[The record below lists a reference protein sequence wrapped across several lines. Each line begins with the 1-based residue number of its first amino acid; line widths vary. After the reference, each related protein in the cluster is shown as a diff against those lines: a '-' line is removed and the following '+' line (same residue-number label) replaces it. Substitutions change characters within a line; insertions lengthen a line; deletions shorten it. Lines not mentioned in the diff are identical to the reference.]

1 MERSNGMPSQADI
14 QDALAEAVASGR
26 ASAPLALLAQ
36 TQAALA
42 PRARATLETAE
53 AIASAQFEGEAAAPV
68 ALSDAVLARLDAI
81 GQELPAKHT
90 PADALAAELARLP
103 APLRDAALASA
114 ANGARWTFAAPGL
127 RSLLVSNENGVR
139 AEVLRIQ
146 PGHGAPTH
154 THGGSE
160 YTLVLE
166 GAFHDGHA
174 HYGAGDISFARPDL
188 THRPIATPGPV
199 CYAFAVTEAPLR
211 FKGVLGVV
219 QRLFS

>member
-1 MERSNGMPSQADI
+1 MPVVDQATL

-26 ASAPLALLAQ
+26 ASAPLALLAE

-42 PRARATLETAE
+42 PRARAALGAAE
-53 AIASAQFEGEAAAPV
+53 AIASARFEGEAAAPV

-81 GQELPAKHT
+81 GQEQPAKHT
-90 PADALAAELARLP
+90 QSDALAAELARLP
-103 APLRDAALASA
+103 APLRDVALQAAAS
-114 ANGARWTFAAPGL
+114 GARWTFAAPGL
-127 RSLLVSNENGVR
+127 RSLLITDDNGVR

-154 THGGSE
+154 THEGSE

-174 HYGAGDISFARPDL
+174 HYGVGDISFAHPDL

-211 FKGVLGVV
+211 FKGALGVV

>member
-1 MERSNGMPSQADI
+1 MPVVDQATL

-26 ASAPLALLAQ
+26 ASAPLALLAE

-42 PRARATLETAE
+42 PRARAALGAAE
-53 AIASAQFEGEAAAPV
+53 AIASARFEGEAAAPV

-81 GQELPAKHT
+81 GQEQPAKHT
-90 PADALAAELARLP
+90 QSDALAAELARLP
-103 APLRDAALASA
+103 APLRDVALQAA

-127 RSLLVSNENGVR
+127 RSLLISDENGVR
-139 AEVLRIQ
+139 GEVLRIQ

-154 THGGSE
+154 THEGCE

-174 HYGAGDISFARPDL
+174 HYGVGDISFAHPDL
-188 THRPIATPGPV
+188 THRPIAEPGPV

-211 FKGVLGVV
+211 FKGALGVM

>member
-1 MERSNGMPSQADI
+1 MPVVDQSTL

-26 ASAPLALLAQ
+26 ASAPLALLAE

-42 PRARATLETAE
+42 PRARASLAAAE
-53 AIASAQFEGEAAAPV
+53 AIASAQFEQESAGPV
-68 ALSDAVLARLDAI
+68 ALSAAVLAQLDAL
-81 GQELPAKHT
+81 GQERPTAHG
-90 PADALAAELARLP
+90 LATSLSAELARLP
-103 APLRDAALASA
+103 APLRDAALAAA
-114 ANGARWTFAAPGL
+114 ANGAKWTFAAPGL
-127 RSLLVSNENGVR
+127 RSLLLSDENGVR

-154 THGGSE
+154 THEGQE
-160 YTLVLE
+160 YTLVVE

-174 HYGAGDISFARPDL
+174 RYGAGDISFAHPDL
-188 THRPIATPGPV
+188 THRPIAEPGEV

-211 FKGVLGVV
+211 FKGALGFV

>member
-1 MERSNGMPSQADI
+1 MPVVDQATL
-14 QDALAEAVASGR
+14 QDALAESVASGR
-26 ASAPLALLAQ
+26 ASAPLALLAE

-42 PRARATLETAE
+42 PRARAALGAAE
-53 AIASAQFEGEAAAPV
+53 AIASARFEGEAAAPV
-68 ALSDAVLARLDAI
+68 VLSDAVLARLDAI
-81 GQELPAKHT
+81 GQEQPAKHT
-90 PADALAAELARLP
+90 QSDALAAELARLP
-103 APLRDAALASA
+103 APLRDVALQAA

-127 RSLLVSNENGVR
+127 RSLLISDENGVR

-154 THGGSE
+154 THEGSE

-174 HYGAGDISFARPDL
+174 HYGVGDISFAHPDL
-188 THRPIATPGPV
+188 THRPIAEPGPV

-211 FKGVLGVV
+211 FKGALGMV

>member
-1 MERSNGMPSQADI
+1 MPVVDQATL
-14 QDALAEAVASGR
+14 QDVLAEAVASGR
-26 ASAPLALLAQ
+26 ASAPLALLAE

-42 PRARATLETAE
+42 PRARASLTAAE
-53 AIASAQFEGEAAAPV
+53 AIAGARFEQESASPV
-68 ALSDAVLARLDAI
+68 SLDAVMAKIDGAAQERAPEPREAR
-81 GQELPAKHT
+81 G
-90 PADALAAELARLP
+90 ALATELSRLP
-103 APLRDAALASA
+103 APLRDVALEAA

-127 RSLLVSNENGVR
+127 RSLLLSDENGVR

-154 THGGSE
+154 THDGSE

-174 HYGAGDISFARPDL
+174 HYGVGDISFAHPDL

-211 FKGVLGVV
+211 FKGALGAV